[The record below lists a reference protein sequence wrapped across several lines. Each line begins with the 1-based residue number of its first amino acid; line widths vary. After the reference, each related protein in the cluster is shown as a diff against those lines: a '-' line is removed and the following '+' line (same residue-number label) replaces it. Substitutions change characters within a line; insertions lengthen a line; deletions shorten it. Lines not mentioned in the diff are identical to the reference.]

1 MSQNALMLQKAYSE
15 PYKISI
21 PSTDY
26 IDHNVTFEDIL
37 NDNNQLLQSLTFND
51 ENFEFLFGTN

>member
-1 MSQNALMLQKAYSE
+1 MIRYDE

-21 PSTDY
+21 PNTDY

-37 NDNNQLLQSLTFND
+37 NDNNQLIQSLTFND